1 MTFLPYKL
9 AEPSKCFHFA
19 LGQTKNV
26 TGFVYYLGIPDIIQT
41 MMECSL
47 QLDKDS
53 VLAHLLD
60 SKATVDLAA
69 LLKKNHWAADVISAL
84 DAVIQRDRSAIP
96 MFASSVV
103 AQTLAFFAFGH
114 NSVPMLE
121 NKSTSF
127 LLLTLRTDSL
137 LGGAAPFTNP
147 LGSFWLAD
155 VQSLLSLLQAGKA
168 SLTVEPFY
176 MSVSH
181 TQSKRQTHAEVRAE
195 TKAFGMQKRKAM
207 LEECVSFLASDLE
220 RKRAQLKQIISK
232 LDEQQPA
239 GKPAEEAPKPPTDSV
254 MPTLAAN

>member
-1 MTFLPYKL
+1 MTFLPYKM
-9 AEPSKCFHFA
+9 AEAAKCFHFA
-19 LGQTKNV
+19 IGDAKNV

-41 MMECSL
+41 MMDCSL
-47 QLDKDS
+47 KLDKDS

-60 SKATVDLAA
+60 SKVTVDLAA
-69 LLKKNHWAADVISAL
+69 LLKKNHWAADVMSAL
-84 DAVIQRDRSAIP
+84 DTVIQKDRFAVP

-103 AQTLAFFAFGH
+103 AQTLAFFAFSQ
-114 NSVPMLE
+114 NSIPALE
-121 NKSTSF
+121 SKSMSL

-155 VQSLLSLLQAGKA
+155 VSSLLSLLQAGKA

-181 TQSKRQTHAEVRAE
+181 TQSKRLPHSEVRAE

-207 LEECVSFLASDLE
+207 LEECVSFMTMDLE
-220 RKRAQLKQIISK
+220 RKRAQLKQITGK
-232 LDEQQPA
+232 LEKQPA
-239 GKPAEEAPKPPTDSV
+239 ETPAEDHPPT
-254 MPTLAAN
+254 A